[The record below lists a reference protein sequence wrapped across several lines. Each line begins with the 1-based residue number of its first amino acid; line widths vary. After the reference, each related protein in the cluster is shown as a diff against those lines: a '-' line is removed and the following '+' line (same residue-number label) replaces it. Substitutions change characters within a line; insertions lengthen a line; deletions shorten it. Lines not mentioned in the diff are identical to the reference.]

1 MYLVQ
6 PRDETIFPLFC
17 RCRHIFTRWYKILQ
31 PHVIALHHVHCTEDA
46 LKLIPLVQIPY
57 LCSCLK
63 KCIFFRSQVAVYGI
77 HSTVKISYTWLDV
90 VVKFL
95 AICISWF
102 CSVKKRGVCENLIIS
117 LAYYLLKLFSKF
129 ILWDISIL
137 VIIYNFCIRIFLE
150 NFVRQVEHYAR
161 WNLSQYR
168 ITIEKLKT
176 WLLRVY
182 ETENINAYCIKSRI
196 FNSY

>member
-6 PRDETIFPLFC
+6 PRDDTIFPLFC

-31 PHVIALHHVHCTEDA
+31 PHVIALHHVRSAEDA

-77 HSTVKISYTWLDV
+77 HSTVEITYTWLEV
-90 VVKFL
+90 VVRFL

-102 CSVKKRGVCENLIIS
+102 AVLRNGVF
-117 LAYYLLKLFSKF
+117 AK
-129 ILWDISIL
+129 ILW
-137 VIIYNFCIRIFLE
+137 F
-150 NFVRQVEHYAR
+150 R
-161 WNLSQYR
+161 WQ
-168 ITIEKLKT
+168 I
-176 WLLRVY
+176 V
-182 ETENINAYCIKSRI
+182 AYSVWCEGHFS
-196 FNSY
+196 F